1 MTAVTTALHVR
12 VSVPE
17 VWDTVH
23 LTVAP
28 DSTVASLMAEALKVA
43 TGRDPDAGRFEVKF
57 RGAKVI
63 DETMTL
69 AQLDVPD
76 NAALIVLKARRQP
89 VT

>member
-1 MTAVTTALHVR
+1 MSAVAMALR
-12 VSVPE
+12 IRISVPE

-23 LTVAP
+23 LAVAR
-28 DSTVASLMAEALKVA
+28 DSTVASVMAEALRVA
-43 TGRDPDAGRFEVKF
+43 SGRDLDAGRFEVKF

-76 NAALIVLKARRQP
+76 NAAFIVLKVRRQP